1 MMKGKL
7 RSRIIDRKKKIHC
20 KNTMC
25 TMLYILH
32 KMYTRLN
39 VLFYCIYII
48 IYRYI
53 RVANYRQK
61 FFIAIIDKI
70 FKIITILSVIG
81 DSFGKARNNIAEVI
95 FVLLCVYVSR
105 YTLIFC
111 NVPCI
116 VLRLH
121 FL

>member
-1 MMKGKL
+1 
-7 RSRIIDRKKKIHC
+7 
-20 KNTMC
+20 
-25 TMLYILH
+25 
-32 KMYTRLN
+32 MYTRLN
-39 VLFYCIYII
+39 VLFYYIYIV

-53 RVANYRQK
+53 RIANLQQN
-61 FFIAIIDKI
+61 FFIAIIDEI
-70 FKIITILSVIG
+70 FKIVTILSVIG
-81 DSFGKARNNIAEVI
+81 DNFGKARNTIAELI

-121 FL
+121 FS

>member
-1 MMKGKL
+1 MF
-7 RSRIIDRKKKIHC
+7 
-20 KNTMC
+20 
-25 TMLYILH
+25 YILH

-39 VLFYCIYII
+39 VLFYYIYIV

-53 RVANYRQK
+53 RIANLQQN

-70 FKIITILSVIG
+70 FKIVTILSVIG
-81 DSFGKARNNIAEVI
+81 DNFGKARNTIAEVI
-95 FVLLCVYVSR
+95 FVLLCVYVSC

-121 FL
+121 FS

>member
-1 MMKGKL
+1 M
-7 RSRIIDRKKKIHC
+7 
-20 KNTMC
+20 
-25 TMLYILH
+25 
-32 KMYTRLN
+32 
-39 VLFYCIYII
+39 
-48 IYRYI
+48 YRYI
-53 RVANYRQK
+53 RVANYRQN

-81 DSFGKARNNIAEVI
+81 DNFGKARNTIAEVI

-105 YTLIFC
+105 YTPIFW